1 MAEPEILRQEFEL
14 GFTYTRSTG
23 PVVGRFLT
31 ELRDR
36 KIVGTKGDDG
46 RVYVPPM
53 EFDPVTASALDQFVE
68 VADSGTV
75 VTWAW
80 VSEPRDSHPF
90 DRPFAWA
97 MINLQGADIPMVHA
111 VDAGSESAMCT
122 GMQVKA
128 RWAQE
133 TRGHITDI
141 ECFVPVAAS
150 GEGDS

>member
-1 MAEPEILRQEFEL
+1 MADPHILRQEFEL

-36 KIVGTKGDDG
+36 KIVGTRGDDG
-46 RVYVPPM
+46 TVYVPPM
-53 EFDPVTASALDQFVE
+53 EYDPVTASELSEFVE
-68 VADSGTV
+68 VSDTGSV
-75 VTWAW
+75 VSWAW

-90 DRPFAWA
+90 AHPFAWA
-97 MINLQGADIPMVHA
+97 MVKLEGADIPMVHA
-111 VDAGSESAMCT
+111 VDAGAESAMCT
-122 GMQVKA
+122 GMQVRA

-141 ECFVPVAAS
+141 ECFEPVPSAEAGS
-150 GEGDS
+150 